1 MYKLTKDNQ
10 SVIRKSDNAC
20 IPFANGNRDYAEYLE
35 WLAEGGIPDPAQ
47 TVEEVA
53 QEVLSKL
60 AEEKRKIKS
69 EGITVEGILF
79 DTDEYA
85 RLAYM
90 ELMFKFIM
98 NPLYVVAD
106 WKASEGVW
114 ISMDKSMFDKLMTEW
129 ELKMT
134 SLFTFVKTKEAEIKS
149 KSTVETLKG
158 VDVKK
163 GV

>member
-20 IPFANGNRDYAEYLE
+20 IPFALGNRDYSEYLE
-35 WLAEGGIPDPAQ
+35 WFDGGGVPEPAQ
-47 TVEEVA
+47 SVAEVQA
-53 QEVLSKL
+53 EVLSKL

-69 EGITVEGILF
+69 EGLLVDVVLF

-98 NPLYVVAD
+98 NPAYVVND

-114 ISMDKSMFDKLMTEW
+114 VTMDKLMFDKLMMAW
-129 ELKMT
+129 ELKLI

-149 KSTVETLKG
+149 KEIIEDLKA
-158 VDVKK
+158 VNVKQ
-163 GV
+163 V